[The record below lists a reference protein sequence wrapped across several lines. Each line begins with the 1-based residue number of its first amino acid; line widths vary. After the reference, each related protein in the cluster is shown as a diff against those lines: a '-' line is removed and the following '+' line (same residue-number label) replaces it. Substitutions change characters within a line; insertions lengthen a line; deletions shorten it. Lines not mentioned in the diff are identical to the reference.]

1 MPENRRYVVYK
12 HLNEERLGYVVS
24 NAEISNYDACWLG
37 TLSRGD
43 GSTIVLK
50 SDIVRTATLE
60 DFTKHRVCAPP
71 NYPSGYPT

>member
-24 NAEISNYDACWLG
+24 NAEISNYDACWIG

-50 SDIVRTATLE
+50 SDMRTATLE